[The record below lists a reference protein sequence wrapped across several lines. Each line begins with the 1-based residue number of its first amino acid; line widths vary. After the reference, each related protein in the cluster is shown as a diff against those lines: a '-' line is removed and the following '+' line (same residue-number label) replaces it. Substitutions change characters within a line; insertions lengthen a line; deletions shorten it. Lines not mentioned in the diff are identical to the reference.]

1 MAKKI
6 RRNIRGRHQ
15 RKIYDHLFIA
25 IFGRNTEQ
33 SKKWRLELYNALR
46 GTSYTDPDALELN
59 TIENVIYIK
68 MHNDVSF
75 LVDSQMTLYEHQS
88 TPNPNMPLRG
98 LMYFSQ
104 LYQKHIDSEGLS
116 LLSSRRIKIPNPNF
130 IVFYNGDSERPERY
144 DLRLSDSFI
153 ADDRNGRF
161 EWTAH
166 VVNINEKYN
175 EALQKKCK
183 PLYDY
188 VRFVSR
194 IKENKRSGM
203 GIEDAVSE
211 SVEWACKE
219 NILDGFIRSQ
229 KQEVVAMSL
238 TEYDEEECIRTW
250 RNDGI
255 EEGVQMKAEEAT
267 IELLKENISPE
278 IIAKCEKLPLER
290 VLELQKEIM
299 AKA

>member
-1 MAKKI
+1 MATKI

-46 GTSYTDPDALELN
+46 GTSYTDSDALELN

-98 LMYFSQ
+98 LMYFAQ

-144 DLRLSDSFI
+144 DIRLSDSFI
-153 ADDRNGRF
+153 TDDRSGRF

-166 VVNINEKYN
+166 VININDRHN
-175 EALQKKCK
+175 EALQKNCK

-203 GIEDAVSE
+203 DIEDAVSE

-278 IIAKCEKLPLER
+278 IIAKCVKLPLER

>member
-1 MAKKI
+1 MATKI

-46 GTSYTDPDALELN
+46 GTSYTDSDALELN

-98 LMYFSQ
+98 LIYFAQ

-144 DLRLSDSFI
+144 DIRLSDSFI
-153 ADDRNGRF
+153 TDDRSGRF

-166 VVNINEKYN
+166 VININDRHN

-203 GIEDAVSE
+203 DIEDAVSE
-211 SVEWACKE
+211 SIEWACKE

-255 EEGVQMKAEEAT
+255 EKVFK
-267 IELLKENISPE
+267 
-278 IIAKCEKLPLER
+278 
-290 VLELQKEIM
+290 
-299 AKA
+299 